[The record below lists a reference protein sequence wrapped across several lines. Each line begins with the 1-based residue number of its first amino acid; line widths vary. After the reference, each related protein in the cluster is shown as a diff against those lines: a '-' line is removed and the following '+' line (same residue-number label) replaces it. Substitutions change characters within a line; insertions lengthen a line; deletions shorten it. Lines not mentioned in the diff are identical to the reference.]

1 MFKKLVIFDFDG
13 VLVNTTDLVL
23 GIMRS
28 TNPHLSDEYLK
39 KMSSGNFYD
48 GLQHAVSHDGYVLR
62 NDWEELYKDGLKKLT
77 THDVIR
83 KLVLDLSKDFRLA
96 IVSSSHS
103 RHIIESLEEE
113 NIRDRFEEILGSD
126 THARKTIKINQ
137 LLTQYG
143 LSPKETIFV
152 TDTLGDMREGNEC
165 SVRSIGVTW
174 GLHTREEFENAK
186 PFAVVDTV
194 PELEAEIYR
203 FFGTMGS

>member
-39 KMSSGNFYD
+39 NISSGNFYD
-48 GLQHAVSHDGYVLR
+48 GLNHALAHDGYVMR
-62 NDWEELYKDGLKKLT
+62 DDWEELYEKGLKNLT
-77 THDVIR
+77 THDVIH
-83 KLVLDLSKDFRLA
+83 KLIVDLSKDFRLA

-113 NIRDRFEEILGSD
+113 NIREHFPEILGSD

-143 LSPKETIFV
+143 LHPSEVIFV

-165 SVRSIGVTW
+165 GVRSIGVTW
-174 GLHTREEFENAK
+174 GLHSREEFEKAQ

-194 PELEAEIYR
+194 PELEYEIYR
-203 FFGTMGS
+203 FFGMR